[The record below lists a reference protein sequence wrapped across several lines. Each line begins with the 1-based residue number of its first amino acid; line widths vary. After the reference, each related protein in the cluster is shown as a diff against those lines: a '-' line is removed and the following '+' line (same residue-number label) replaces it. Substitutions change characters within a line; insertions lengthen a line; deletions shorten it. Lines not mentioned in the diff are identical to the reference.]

1 MIDLVLNPIAFAT
14 LLTALYVLRFR
25 GWQRPFAVAAYFAFF
40 GALALADSEYAT
52 SRGTEL
58 RVPDAVA
65 EKMGGESAEYEA
77 EGNTSADPGSDATLM
92 DPAALQKAV
101 FSL

>member
-40 GALALADSEYAT
+40 GALELAAA
-52 SRGTEL
+52 
-58 RVPDAVA
+58 RVLPPDVFGSAFWILCLGLSVPVLLAAFFVWRA
-65 EKMGGESAEYEA
+65 ERRHGR
-77 EGNTSADPGSDATLM
+77 TD
-92 DPAALQKAV
+92 
-101 FSL
+101 